1 MLNILLFWSTYFG
14 GIYAA
19 FTRAPV
25 FAFMVYQ
32 AVYFYN
38 PPKRWWGDSIPT
50 LSYSFYMVALMAT
63 LLALNWEKLK
73 HNKLLEVPQ
82 TKWIYLFLILH
93 LIASLYA
100 VLPVRHEIFTT
111 YFLKLVITI
120 SIAYKLINTRQ
131 DLYLAISGYV
141 FGAWYLS
148 FYTYQI
154 GRNSG
159 DRVEG
164 IGTVDSPDSNGIAAT
179 LAPAVVFGIYYLWR
193 SPNWMYR
200 TLSLIILAF
209 LCNALILINSRGAVL
224 GVAVG
229 GMYMMYDLYKSKLK
243 GKYQRATVVG
253 LCLIGLVGLSVVA
266 DDTFIERFSSIKE
279 ESAGVKEEEET
290 GSSRIVYWAAAY
302 QLALDHPFGTGA
314 YGFNFYSSQYI
325 PETTFVGRQ
334 LRSTGGIKSVHS
346 SWFSALAE
354 VGFLGL
360 FALLMIFLS
369 CYLSAKKMKKY
380 FFETNNINDYYL
392 VTAMQGALLAFAVTM
407 VFLDRHRAE
416 VLYWLFLFFM
426 AAHNVFLNKN
436 KHSENPEANKDSF
449 K

>member
-154 GRNSG
+154 
-159 DRVEG
+159 
-164 IGTVDSPDSNGIAAT
+164 
-179 LAPAVVFGIYYLWR
+179 
-193 SPNWMYR
+193 
-200 TLSLIILAF
+200 
-209 LCNALILINSRGAVL
+209 
-224 GVAVG
+224 
-229 GMYMMYDLYKSKLK
+229 
-243 GKYQRATVVG
+243 
-253 LCLIGLVGLSVVA
+253 
-266 DDTFIERFSSIKE
+266 
-279 ESAGVKEEEET
+279 T
-290 GSSRIVYWAAAY
+290 G
-302 QLALDHPFGTGA
+302 F
-314 YGFNFYSSQYI
+314 
-325 PETTFVGRQ
+325 
-334 LRSTGGIKSVHS
+334 
-346 SWFSALAE
+346 
-354 VGFLGL
+354 
-360 FALLMIFLS
+360 
-369 CYLSAKKMKKY
+369 
-380 FFETNNINDYYL
+380 
-392 VTAMQGALLAFAVTM
+392 
-407 VFLDRHRAE
+407 
-416 VLYWLFLFFM
+416 
-426 AAHNVFLNKN
+426 
-436 KHSENPEANKDSF
+436 
-449 K
+449 

>member
-1 MLNILLFWSTYFG
+1 MLNIMLFWGTYFG

-32 AVYFYN
+32 AVYFFN
-38 PPKRWWGDSIPT
+38 PQKRWWGDSIPA

-148 FYTYQI
+148 FYTFQI

-209 LCNALILINSRGAVL
+209 LCNALVLINSRGAVL

-229 GMYMMYDLYKSKLK
+229 GLYMMYDLYKSKLK
-243 GKYQRATVVG
+243 GKYQKATVLG
-253 LCLIGLVGLSVVA
+253 LCFLGLIGLSVVV
-266 DDTFIERFSSIKE
+266 DDTFIERFSSVKE
-279 ESAGVKEEEET
+279 ESAGVNEEEET
-290 GSSRIVYWAAAY
+290 GSTRLIYWNAAY

-314 YGFNFYSSQYI
+314 YGFNYYSVQYI
-325 PETTFVGRQ
+325 PSNTFIGRK
-334 LRSTGGIKSVHS
+334 LAATGGYKSVHS
-346 SWFSALAE
+346 SWFSAMAE
-354 VGFLGL
+354 VGFLGF

-369 CYLSAKKMKKY
+369 CYLSAKKMKQHLMQ
-380 FFETNNINDYYL
+380 NDNIYDYYL
-392 VTAMQGALLAFAVTM
+392 VSAMQGALLSFMVTM
-407 VFLDRHRAE
+407 TFLDRHRAE
-416 VLYWLFLFFM
+416 ILYWLVLFFM
-426 AAHNVFLNKN
+426 AAHNVFLNKKCELSNESKSKETN
-436 KHSENPEANKDSF
+436 K
-449 K
+449 